1 MLEATLPLPEILMG
15 PLLWSS
21 WAPLGSVR
29 AQASGFRTVFKAKTL
44 RIIFLVG
51 NPFFFF
57 LDEHSDLLLF
67 VVLPELEAEEEEKW
81 LWWLLLPEEDTTTD

>member
-15 PLLWSS
+15 LLLWSS

-51 NPFFFF
+51 NPFFF